1 MGSDKTRFRSRRF
14 DQCVLLMSAKKL
26 MEFDSIWGRLFCF
39 VFLHKVL
46 YIKNERSEK
55 SFYFCSGL
63 HTRIKREKEKEKNM
77 KPRTLNQNSDR
88 F

>member
-1 MGSDKTRFRSRRF
+1 MRSIDVREKTDGIWFDMGAF
-14 DQCVLLMSAKKL
+14 V
-26 MEFDSIWGRLFCF
+26 LFCF
-39 VFLHKVL
+39 FSFTKFL

-63 HTRIKREKEKEKNM
+63 HTRIKQEKEKEKNM
-77 KPRTLNQNSDR
+77 KPWTLNQNSDR

>member
-1 MGSDKTRFRSRRF
+1 MRSIDVREKTDGIWFDMGAF
-14 DQCVLLMSAKKL
+14 V
-26 MEFDSIWGRLFCF
+26 LFCLF
-39 VFLHKVL
+39 FFLHKVL

-63 HTRIKREKEKEKNM
+63 HTRIKQEKEKEENM

-88 F
+88 S